1 MHVKIITS
9 LTCWYC
15 DKAKSLLKANN
26 QPYEEVDL
34 DEEEA
39 FDLMAQYKCLTVPQL
54 FIDGELLP
62 GGYEGL
68 KAYYEGKDDK

>member
-1 MHVKIITS
+1 MNVKIITS
-9 LTCWYC
+9 DTCWYC
-15 DKAKSLLKANN
+15 DQAKSLLKANN
-26 QPYEEVDL
+26 QPYEEISLEDG
-34 DEEEA
+34 